1 MYVQYMY
8 EEYTHLFYKTHNLT
22 HSSRMKQ
29 FRLVFHNCHQYLNML
44 RISLQYEKKEKNYK
58 FFGCFE
64 IFWLPLIIQWML
76 SLLCEL
82 LKNFVGQNEEL
93 ILKF

>member
-22 HSSRMKQ
+22 HSSWMKQ

-44 RISLQYEKKEKNYK
+44 RISLQYEKKREKIIDFLDALK
-58 FFGCFE
+58 FFGC
-64 IFWLPLIIQWML
+64 L
-76 SLLCEL
+76 
-82 LKNFVGQNEEL
+82 
-93 ILKF
+93 